1 MFTKLALYVLL
12 AATIALIPACITT
25 EGDAWRFDSAET
37 PAGWP
42 ESSPVGEVAL
52 REYPTYRQAEVTR
65 SPEAAGD
72 GQDDLFMELFR
83 HIDRNEIAMTAPVE
97 MVYDEGQMES
107 MAFVY
112 RDLTVGEPGADGTV
126 AVRDVAP
133 ELFASTG
140 VRGGYNDANFRA
152 GRERV
157 EAWLAEHAD
166 EYTRTG
172 PYRYL
177 GYNGPFTLPFLRYG
191 EVQAPIAPQR

>member
-1 MFTKLALYVLL
+1 MFTKLAIVILL
-12 AATIALIPACITT
+12 AAIVLTPSCITT
-25 EGDAWRFDSAET
+25 KGDAWRFDSAET
-37 PAGWP
+37 PEGWP

-52 REYPTYRQAEVTR
+52 REYPTYREAKVTR
-65 SPEAAGD
+65 ASAASGD
-72 GQDDLFMELFR
+72 EQDALFMQLFR

-97 MVYDEGQMES
+97 MVYDEGRVES

-112 RDLTVGEPGADGTV
+112 RDLTVGQPGTDGAV

-140 VRGGYNDANFRA
+140 VRGRYGDDNFGV
-152 GRERV
+152 GREIV
-157 EAWLAEHAD
+157 EAWLAENAGK
-166 EYTRTG
+166 YQRVG

-191 EVQAPIAPQR
+191 EVQVRIAASR